1 MEGLITVVVAVI
13 GYLVLVN
20 FPDQSGDLAWKFLSE
35 RELNWVIRRI
45 DNDREDA
52 EVEPFNLRKW
62 ASNGLDPKI
71 WGFSFIYFLL
81 TTTTY
86 SIAYFLPVILRG
98 MGFSVAASQ
107 CLVAPPYVMA
117 GVIMTATSWIGD
129 KYRTK
134 APILIFNAVLT
145 IIGVAV
151 MVSSP
156 ESMSPPSPVWTTW
169 VGNASLL
176 IRGENI

>member
-1 MEGLITVVVAVI
+1 MEGIITLVIAVI
-13 GYLVLVN
+13 GYFVLVN
-20 FPDQSGDLAWKFLSE
+20 FPDQSGNLSWKFLSE
-35 RELNWVIRRI
+35 HELNWVMRRI

-52 EVEPFNLRKW
+52 GVEPFNLRKW
-62 ASNGLDPKI
+62 ASSGLDLKI
-71 WGFSFIYFLL
+71 WAFSFIYFLL

-107 CLVAPPYVMA
+107 CLVAPPYAMA
-117 GVIMTATSWIGD
+117 GVMMTITSWIGD

-145 IIGVAV
+145 IIGIAV
-151 MVSSP
+151 MVRFPRSISP
-156 ESMSPPSPVWTTW
+156 RLGQPECTMH
-169 VGNASLL
+169 
-176 IRGENI
+176 RY